1 MFKIIKRTTVYEI
14 KWLTLYEELL
24 DCGNNKKQSGELYN
38 KVLTFDTAHIVPI
51 FNDGSLLMLE
61 NYRHGV
67 GQQLLELPGGFI
79 NPGETPTHA
88 AGRGLLQE
96 TGYAARVLKEI
107 SSHYTWPG
115 RCTQKNHVFRAQGLY
130 KHSSQTLDTLEAI
143 KILKLSKRKVF
154 RGIEEGMI
162 KSAATISAI
171 FLAYIGDMDKHNY
184 SNKHD

>member
-1 MFKIIKRTTVYEI
+1 MFKIIKRTTVYES

-24 DCGNNKKQSGELYN
+24 DCGNNRRELYN

-51 FNDGSLLMLE
+51 FNDGSLLMVE

-88 AGRGLLQE
+88 AGRELLEE

-107 SSHYTWPG
+107 SFHYTWPG
-115 RCTQKNHVFRAQGLY
+115 RCTQKNHVFRAQGLF
-130 KHSSQTLDTLEAI
+130 KHSSQTLDTLETI

-154 RGIEEGMI
+154 REIEKGMI

-171 FLAYIGDMDKHNY
+171 FLAYIGDMDKNNY